1 MTKQTTEAAAE
12 TAETKKISLPE
23 EETEA
28 LLAQIDTAF
37 RVIISPSLEVQGLGT
52 TTGPACCLVGTSR

>member
-12 TAETKKISLPE
+12 TAETKKVSLPE

-28 LLAQIDTAF
+28 LLAEIDAAIDQF
-37 RVIISPSLEVQGLGT
+37 LRKPPEPVSPESVL
-52 TTGPACCLVGTSR
+52 ASND

>member
-1 MTKQTTEAAAE
+1 MTKQTTE
-12 TAETKKISLPE
+12 TAETKKISLPK

-52 TTGPACCLVGTSR
+52 TTRPACCLVGTSR

>member
-28 LLAQIDTAF
+28 LLAEIDAAIKQF
-37 RVIISPSLEVQGLGT
+37 LREPPEPVSPEMVLAALD
-52 TTGPACCLVGTSR
+52 

>member
-1 MTKQTTEAAAE
+1 MTKQTTE

-28 LLAQIDTAF
+28 LLAQIDTAIS
-37 RVIISPSLEVQGLGT
+37 VITGLFFCRLKTLLNQHPPNG
-52 TTGPACCLVGTSR
+52 GS